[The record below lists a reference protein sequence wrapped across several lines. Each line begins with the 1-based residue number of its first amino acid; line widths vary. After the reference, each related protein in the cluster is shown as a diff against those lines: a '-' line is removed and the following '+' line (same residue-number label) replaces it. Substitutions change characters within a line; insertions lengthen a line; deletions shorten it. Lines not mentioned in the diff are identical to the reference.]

1 VADDPDAP
9 GGEFTHWIIA
19 NVPGDA
25 LSVPEAAEIPGTT
38 VGLNGFG
45 QAGYG
50 GPCPPRME
58 IHHYR
63 FIVFALDTKLEVPPA
78 APRETVDTAMSGHVL
93 AAGTLV
99 GTFSH

>member
-1 VADDPDAP
+1 VDDPDAP
-9 GGEFTHWIIA
+9 GGDFTHWILV

-25 LSVPEAAEIPGTT
+25 LSLPESPDVTGAS

-45 QAGYG
+45 QASYG
-50 GPCPPRME
+50 GPCPPRLE

-63 FIVFALDTKLEVPPA
+63 FIVFALDARLDVPQG
-78 APRETVDTAMSGHVL
+78 APRDAVDAAMSRHVL